1 MSFPIQMQVTRNG
14 VVTMSMQQALTW
26 QDAGLKLREFDMEET
41 QRNGAY
47 VKVGSPKPKLHSE
60 AVAIYTICKQY
71 QIHLE
76 SEWIPKEFNQE
87 ADELSRLATKDDYML
102 NLNIFAALDIL
113 WGPHTIDCFSIFWTH
128 QVPCFCSCWWN
139 PCTEGVDAFTLD
151 WPEENN

>member
-1 MSFPIQMQVTRNG
+1 
-14 VVTMSMQQALTW
+14 MSMQQALTW

-47 VKVGSPKPKLHSE
+47 VKVGSPKPKLHPE

-76 SEWIPKEFNQE
+76 SEWIPREFNQE

-102 NLNIFAALDIL
+102 NLNIFAAMDIL
-113 WGPHTIDCFSIFWTH
+113 WGPHTIDCFFHI
-128 QVPCFCSCWWN
+128 
-139 PCTEGVDAFTLD
+139 LD
-151 WPEENN
+151 TPSSMFL